1 VNLFRKK
8 IFEEVS
14 KSDLDGLIFTYVWDF
29 DKKSNWKYIDK
40 ICKIFESKGWL
51 SYFVEL
57 EASSEERIERNKHPH
72 RLYHKPSKRNLESSE
87 KSLKEYD
94 EKRRLNSENGEIKM
108 TNYLRIDNT
117 NLSAEKTAQKIK
129 KEFQLEYGD

>member
-40 ICKIFESKGWL
+40 ICKIFESKG
-51 SYFVEL
+51 
-57 EASSEERIERNKHPH
+57 
-72 RLYHKPSKRNLESSE
+72 
-87 KSLKEYD
+87 
-94 EKRRLNSENGEIKM
+94 
-108 TNYLRIDNT
+108 
-117 NLSAEKTAQKIK
+117 
-129 KEFQLEYGD
+129 

>member
-1 VNLFRKK
+1 
-8 IFEEVS
+8 
-14 KSDLDGLIFTYVWDF
+14 
-29 DKKSNWKYIDK
+29 
-40 ICKIFESKGWL
+40 L